1 VNVSAVHEG
10 ITGQCGGNRATE
22 ERPRAVPTM
31 AWRRTGIAWRC
42 RIKQIELE
50 TETKNELIIL

>member
-1 VNVSAVHEG
+1 VNASAVHEG
-10 ITGQCGGNRATE
+10 IAGQCGGNGATE

-31 AWRRTGIAWRC
+31 ARRRTGIAWRC

-50 TETKNELIIL
+50 TETKNEIIIL